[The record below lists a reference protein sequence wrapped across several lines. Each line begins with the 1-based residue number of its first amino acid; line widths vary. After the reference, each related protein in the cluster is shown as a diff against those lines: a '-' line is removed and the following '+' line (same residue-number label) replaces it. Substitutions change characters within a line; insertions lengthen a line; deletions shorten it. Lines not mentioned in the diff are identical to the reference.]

1 MDIKMNKL
9 ERIMSFLEE
18 YTRFFEEM
26 VEAEKVKLNILLSS
40 DLKAIEENILVQQ
53 VNAKRIEN
61 MEKRRI
67 GLFNEI
73 GHKNQSL
80 KEIIESYEE
89 NKYEL
94 SQYYNRI
101 DKSIELIKH
110 FNKKSLELIRFNLSM
125 SEIRND
131 IGLNYDMKGTR

>member
-1 MDIKMNKL
+1 MSNL

-18 YTRFFEEM
+18 YTQFFEEM
-26 VEAEKVKLNILLSS
+26 VEAEKVKLSILLSS

-61 MEKRRI
+61 MENRRI
-67 GLFNEI
+67 ALFNEI

-80 KEIIESYEE
+80 KEIIETYEE

-125 SEIRND
+125 RDNKND
-131 IGLNYDMKGTR
+131 NGLNYDMKGMR